1 MKRIVLGIFLSLA
14 VFQAA
19 AQRRVTVSGMVTDG
33 ATGETLLG
41 AGILS
46 GRLGAVTNEYGF
58 YTLTIPGGKTE
69 LTWSYIGY
77 KAITQSL
84 DLQKDTTINIQLQ
97 ASETLQ
103 AAMVSAQK
111 DAGIKSTR
119 MGVLEV
125 PINAIKNTPVLFGEA
140 DVLKVIQM
148 MPGVQSGSE
157 GFSGLYVRGGGPDEN
172 LLLLDGISI
181 YNAEHMLG
189 IFSVFQSEAVK
200 KVTLYK
206 GSFPARYGGRISSII
221 DVRTNDGNMKEY
233 HGCVG
238 VSAISDKLHIEGP
251 IIKDRT
257 SFSASARGMHTILFD
272 RLIHAF
278 GSPAN
283 YYFYDLH
290 GKVTHRFRSGK
301 DRLFLNFYNGL
312 DEFYYKDEQADQETT
327 ANTRLSVRWG
337 NLVTALRWNHIF
349 SSKLFSNTTLAYN
362 RYKMVMGTDVHAKG
376 FYGDGTSM
384 MQDVTFDYHSGMRD
398 WSFKTDF
405 DYTPV
410 PQHLIRFGGEYIF
423 HRFVPETV
431 ALLMA
436 SDGSGNGLDKDYG
449 GEGVRHYGHDA
460 SLFFEDDM
468 ALGEYFSFNPGLHA
482 TLFATEG
489 KAYFSLEP
497 RLSLKYSTPAGI
509 AVKAAYSRMS
519 QYVHLLSSSQMSLPM
534 DLWVPI
540 TKDIRPEKSD
550 QGSLGVY
557 FDGLKDW
564 EFSLEG
570 YFKWVDGVLEYKD
583 GVNFMVG
590 TSNWENKVEMGV
602 GRAYGLELYVEKT
615 SGKTTGWLGYTLAK
629 SERRFPGG
637 SISFGQWFPYRYD
650 RRHNLNIVVNHHLT
664 DNIDLGATWSFCTG
678 GTTTMPERQ
687 AITADPGGQVKQ
699 TDMISHRN
707 NYRLPASHH
716 LNLSANFHRKHR
728 RGESIWNISI
738 YNVYNRMNP
747 NFVFKNLTQRYD
759 PASGSYVKQVELTKL
774 TILPIIP
781 SVGYTY
787 SF

>member
-1 MKRIVLGIFLSLA
+1 MKRIVLGIFLVLV

-46 GRLGAVTNEYGF
+46 GRLGALTNEYGF

-69 LTWSYIGY
+69 ITWSYIGY
-77 KAITQSL
+77 KPIRQSL

-157 GFSGLYVRGGGPDEN
+157 GFSGMYVRGGGPDEN

-206 GSFPARYGGRISSII
+206 GSFPARYSGRISSII

-312 DEFYYKDEQADQETT
+312 DEFYYKDEQTDQETT

-410 PQHLIRFGGEYIF
+410 PQHLIRFGGEYVF

-468 ALGEYFSFNPGLHA
+468 ALGEFFSVNPGLHA

-497 RLSLKYSTPAGI
+497 RLSLKYSTPDGI

-557 FDGLKDW
+557 FDGLKGW

-615 SGKTTGWLGYTLAK
+615 TGKTTGWLGYTLAK

-728 RGESIWNISI
+728 RGESIWNISV